1 MAEFQ
6 RVEIPIQEDGPLS
19 EQDVK
24 NLEQEATPEG
34 QEQQVDDQRPE
45 WLPEKFSN
53 PEDLAKAY
61 TELQSEFTKARQS
74 GETGDETSS
83 ETVRGDQEL
92 SIESFSTFTD
102 EFNETGDVSE
112 EAREKIVNEM
122 GLPREMIDGY
132 VEGQKALL
140 ELHFKTVYGEVGG
153 QENYEEMTKWAAE
166 ALPEGE
172 QDAFNAAVMDGDQDQ
187 MFFAIRSLA
196 ARWKSETGG
205 GSPTP
210 LVQGST
216 SATGAT
222 GGFRSLAELTA
233 AMKDPRYGK
242 DPAYRKDIET
252 RLSNSNIL

>member
-19 EQDVK
+19 EQDVQ

-61 TELQSEFTKARQS
+61 EDLQSEFTKARQS
-74 GETGDETSS
+74 GEDGDETSS
-83 ETVRGDQEL
+83 ETVGGDQEL
-92 SIESFSTFTD
+92 SVESFSDFTA
-102 EFNETGDVSE
+102 EFSETGDVSE
-112 EAREKIVNEM
+112 EAREKIVKEM

-140 ELHFKTVYGEVGG
+140 QLHFTAIYDEVGG
-153 QENYEEMTKWAAE
+153 QDNYESMTKWAAE

-172 QDAFNAAVMDGDQDQ
+172 QDAFNSAVMDGDSNQ
-187 MFFAIRSLA
+187 MNFAIRSLA
-196 ARWKSETGG
+196 ARWRAETGS
-205 GSPTP
+205 GSSKP

-216 SATGAT
+216 SVTGAS
-222 GGFRSLAELTA
+222 GGFRSLAELTT
-233 AMKDPRYGK
+233 AMKDPRYTK